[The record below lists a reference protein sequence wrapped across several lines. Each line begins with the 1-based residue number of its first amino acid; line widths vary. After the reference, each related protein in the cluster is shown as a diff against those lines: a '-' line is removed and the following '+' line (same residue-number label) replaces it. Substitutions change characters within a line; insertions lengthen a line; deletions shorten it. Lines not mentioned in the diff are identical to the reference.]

1 MSATHCGSDEL
12 DFRLLFGEEAAQPL
26 EPADLQ
32 PDDSASFFIFNV
44 DQPLSAVNQP
54 ISFSQH
60 GPQHHCSTR
69 SPSSRLQGCY
79 KAYGTNEM
87 QASTYSQTRGPKPF
101 ECPSIQITS
110 ISPNCQQDTEPTE
123 EVHDNC
129 SKNNYNER
137 PSRDHLYLHLEPSYR
152 EPSLSPSP
160 GSSISSRSWFSDASS
175 CESISHIY
183 DDVDSE
189 LNEAAARFTLGS
201 PLASPS
207 CSPRGFSGDE
217 TWQQLAYGA
226 SLSPRQS
233 PCHSPRTSITDENWL
248 SPRPVSRPS
257 SRPTSPCGKR
267 RHSSAD
273 ICYQSPASPH
283 HSPTPSPSHSPRGS
297 ITEDTWMSLSY
308 TSVPSASPSQCFQET
323 AVPLKTRKTSEDQ
336 SATLLGKVDLCA
348 EDQGNLS
355 PTRETPTEENSG
367 SPHLLKK
374 DSSNDQFLSVPSHFT
389 WNKPK
394 SGHTPI
400 FRTSSLPPLD
410 WPLPSHY
417 GQCELKVEVQPKIHH
432 RAHYETEGSRGAVKA
447 STGGHP
453 VVKLIGYTEKP
464 VNLQMFIGTADDRYL
479 RPHAFY
485 QVHRITGKT
494 VATASQ
500 EIIITSTKVLEIPL
514 LPENNMCASIDCAG
528 ILKLRNSDIELRKGE
543 TDIGRK
549 NTRVRLVFR
558 VHIPQSNGKVLSI
571 QTASIPIEC
580 SQRSAQEL
588 PQVDKYNINSC
599 SVNGGVE
606 MIIIG
611 SNILPESKVI
621 FVEKGQ
627 DGRPLWEVEAKIVAE
642 KRQVLN
648 EIVVEIP
655 PYHNKSIVTGLQVQ
669 FYLCNGKRKRSQS
682 QRFTYTPVILKRE
695 HTDEEELRSTS
706 PASLSHVVS
715 VSNQQSQ
722 HSNTSSSDQR
732 PNHDLMSTLD
742 RSLGCPAQPTYSSMG
757 NHGVPRPTQ
766 GRNLNG
772 RAECL
777 PPTLQQPYHVSAST
791 TRSSYPSIQSNL
803 MYNGQTSLPLN
814 SVPAQGYDALSFH
827 QEAGIPHLVNHG
839 HQSLAMMQYH
849 TSRLSPSTSL
859 PAILDPLVHAVQSSH
874 LQQIGYSCPNTG
886 QSTIPSSSTSPS
898 IGHLPLQLPSVS
910 YHLTK
915 SGPTSA
921 LTNANTNSL
930 THLPLSSPSSPQM
943 QPIPYESPT
952 SNVKDSSPS
961 PSPLAHSGQM
971 PSQSH
976 SPGLGTL
983 PHTVTLGHHAVQN
996 SSPFHHDDASLSVKP
1011 EPEDG
1016 DLNFQSI
1023 GLQDI
1028 TLDDVNEIIGRDMS
1042 HGVARIQRECHKLLE
1057 SNAPDT

>member
-1 MSATHCGSDEL
+1 MSAAHCGSDEL
-12 DFRLLFGEEAAQPL
+12 DFRLIFGEEAAQPFGAA
-26 EPADLQ
+26 EHES
-32 PDDSASFFIFNV
+32 DDSASFYILNV

-54 ISFSQH
+54 ICLPRH
-60 GPQHHCSTR
+60 GQQSHCSTC
-69 SPSSRLQGCY
+69 SASSRLQSY
-79 KAYGTNEM
+79 KTYDGTTEV
-87 QASTYSQTRGPKPF
+87 QEPKYSLSGGPKPF

-110 ISPNCQQDTEPTE
+110 ISPNCQQDTETSE
-123 EVHDNC
+123 ELH
-129 SKNNYNER
+129 NNGPVNDYSER
-137 PSRDHLYLHLEPSYR
+137 PSRDLLYLHLEPSYR

-175 CESISHIY
+175 CESFSHIY
-183 DDVDSE
+183 DDVESE

-207 CSPRGFSGDE
+207 CSPRGFPGDE
-217 TWQQLAYGA
+217 TWQQLGYGT

-233 PCHSPRTSITDENWL
+233 PCHSPRTSVTDENWL
-248 SPRPVSRPS
+248 SPRPTSRPS

-273 ICYQSPASPH
+273 ICYQGPASPH

-297 ITEDTWMSLSY
+297 ITEDTWISLSHN
-308 TSVPSASPSQCFQET
+308 SVHGVSPTHCFQET
-323 AVPLKTRKTSEDQ
+323 AIPLKTRKTSEDQ
-336 SATLLGKVDLCA
+336 SATLVGKVDLCA
-348 EDQGNLS
+348 EDQGSLS
-355 PTRETPTEENSG
+355 QTPETPTEDNAS
-367 SPHLLKK
+367 SPHPLKK
-374 DSSNDQFLSVPSHFT
+374 DSSTDQFLSVPSHFT

-410 WPLPSHY
+410 WPLPTHY
-417 GQCELKVEVQPKIHH
+417 GQCELKVEVQPKTHH

-447 STGGHP
+447 VTGGHP
-453 VVKLIGYTEKP
+453 VVKLIGYTDKP

-558 VHIPQSNGKVLSI
+558 VHIPQPNGKVLSL

-588 PQVDKYNINSC
+588 PQVDKYNLSSC
-599 SVNGGVE
+599 TVTGGTE
-606 MIIIG
+606 MIITG

-627 DGRPLWEVEAKIVAE
+627 DGRPQWEVEAKIVSE
-642 KRQVLN
+642 MRQMTD
-648 EIVVEIP
+648 IVVEIP
-655 PYHNKSIVTGLQVQ
+655 PYHNKSIVTGVQVQ

-682 QRFTYTPVILKRE
+682 QRFTYTPVLLKRE
-695 HTDEEELRSTS
+695 HTEEEDL
-706 PASLSHVVS
+706 PAASSASVPHVVS
-715 VSNQQSQ
+715 ASGQQSL
-722 HSNTSSSDQR
+722 HSHRPSPDQR
-732 PNHDLMSTLD
+732 PNHGNLMSSSD
-742 RSLGCPAQPTYSSMG
+742 RVLGCPTQPAYSSL
-757 NHGVPRPTQ
+757 NHGLPNLSQ
-766 GRNLNG
+766 GRNG

-777 PPTLQQPYHVSAST
+777 PPALQQSYHVSSSAA
-791 TRSSYPSIQSNL
+791 RSSYASMQSNV
-803 MYNGQTSLPLN
+803 MYNGQSSLPLN
-814 SVPAQGYDALSFH
+814 SASAQGYEPLSFQ
-827 QEAGIPHLVNHG
+827 QEAGIPHLVSLG
-839 HQSLAMMQYH
+839 HQSLAMIQYH
-849 TSRLSPSTSL
+849 TASTGTASSSPT
-859 PAILDPLVHAVQSSH
+859 IIDPLVHAVHSSH
-874 LQQIGYSCPNTG
+874 LQQIGYHCSNPG
-886 QSTIPSSSTSPS
+886 QGTFPSTSSPS
-898 IGHLPLQLPSVS
+898 VGHPPLQLSSVS

-915 SGPTSA
+915 PGRISSPASA
-921 LTNANTNSL
+921 
-930 THLPLSSPSSPQM
+930 THHPLSHSPLPSPSSPQL
-943 QPIPYESPT
+943 QPMPYQSPT
-952 SNVKDSSPS
+952 SGAPTPS
-961 PSPLAHSGQM
+961 PSPNSMAHSGQLS
-971 PSQSH
+971 PKTL
-976 SPGLGTL
+976 SPGHGNL
-983 PHTVTLGHHAVQN
+983 PSTVTLGHHQIQD
-996 SSPFHHDDASLSVKP
+996 SSPFHPDDTSLSVKP

-1016 DLNFQSI
+1016 ELNFQTI

-1042 HGVARIQRECHKLLE
+1042 HGAERARRECPKPVASDLLD
-1057 SNAPDT
+1057 AV